1 MINKILDHESFI
13 GSCHASSKLLSGVR
27 VTMVFSSL
35 PQGVEGSLSG
45 SK

>member
-1 MINKILDHESFI
+1 MIKKILVHESFI
-13 GSCHASSKLLSGVR
+13 GSCHASPKLLSG

-45 SK
+45 SKE